1 MPDDGWLPDT
11 TEREFKE
18 CTLAAQHNLHYML
31 TEKGE
36 AQPIMQYAQ
45 WHIFIN
51 TVLKISK

>member
-1 MPDDGWLPDT
+1 MTGDCPADT

-18 CTLAAQHNLHYML
+18 CTLTAQHNLHYML